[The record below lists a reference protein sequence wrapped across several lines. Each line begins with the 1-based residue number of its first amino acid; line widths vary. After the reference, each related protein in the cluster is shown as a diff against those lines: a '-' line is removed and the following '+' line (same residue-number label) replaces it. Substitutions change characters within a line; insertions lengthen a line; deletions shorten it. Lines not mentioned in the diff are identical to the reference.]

1 VKLYAD
7 EPGHQA
13 VRALERVVV
22 SCLARVEV
30 PAALWRKRRRG
41 ELGEGELRVL
51 VTEFEAD
58 YFGTALEVPCFLV
71 TGIPQTVLDA
81 AARLLVSHALRGYDA
96 IQLASACAV
105 RDADPSC
112 DTFACAD
119 RRLRAAAGAEGFEIL
134 P

>member
-7 EPGHQA
+7 EPGHRA

-30 PAALWRKRRRG
+30 PAALWRKQRRR

-51 VTEFEAD
+51 VAEFEAD
-58 YFGTALEVPCFLV
+58 YFGTVVEAPRFLV
-71 TGIPQTVLDA
+71 TGIPPVVLDA
-81 AARLLVSHALRGYDA
+81 AARLFASHALQAYDA
-96 IQLASACAV
+96 IQLASARAV
-105 RDADPSC
+105 RDADPGC

-119 RRLRAAAGAEGFEIL
+119 LRLRAAAAAEGFEVL

>member
-30 PAALWRKRRRG
+30 PAALWRKQRRG

-51 VTEFEAD
+51 VLEFEAD
-58 YFGTALEVPCFLV
+58 YFGTAVEAPRFLV
-71 TGIPQTVLDA
+71 AGIPPIVLDA
-81 AARLLVSHALRGYDA
+81 AARLLASHTLRAYDA

-105 RDADPSC
+105 RDADPNC
-112 DTFACAD
+112 DAFACAD
-119 RRLRAAAGAEGFEIL
+119 RRLRAAAVAEGFEIL